1 MLYGIDIFSKKK
13 AFFDLD
19 GTVNLGDMPI
29 KGASEFFKSLK
40 EKGLEYFF
48 LSNNTSK
55 VKKQYVD
62 RLAAMNIKCTEQNII
77 LPTDALMQWLIT
89 NNIEETFVL
98 GNTAFTSY
106 LQAHGIHT
114 CSQNP
119 QYVVVAFDTELTYQ
133 KLQQACLFIQRGIK
147 FVVTNIDLVCPT
159 ENGYIPDTG
168 SICQVIETTSG
179 EKPFKIF
186 GKPYKEMIEPHLEK
200 TNTKDVVII
209 GDRIYT
215 DMQLAKN
222 INCDFILVLSGET
235 KMKDLHKVDY
245 DKWMFVNEIGELVP

>member
-1 MLYGIDIFSKKK
+1 MFYGIDIFNKKK

-29 KGASEFFKSLK
+29 KGASEFFNSLK
-40 EKGLEYFF
+40 IKGVEYFF

-55 VKKQYVD
+55 VKKQYVE
-62 RLAAMNIKCTEQNII
+62 RLEAMNIECSERCII
-77 LPTDALMQWLIT
+77 LPTDALMQWLLS
-89 NNIEETFVL
+89 NNIVETFVL
-98 GNTAFTSY
+98 GNAAFTFY

-114 CSQNP
+114 NSQNP
-119 QYVVVAFDTELTYQ
+119 QYIIVAFDTELTYQ
-133 KLQQACLFIQRGIK
+133 KLQQACIFIQQSVK
-147 FVVTNIDLVCPT
+147 YVVTNIDLVCPT

-168 SICQVIETTSG
+168 AIAQMLETTTG
-179 EKPFKIF
+179 QKPSKIF
-186 GKPYKEMIEPHLEK
+186 GKPYREMIEPHLDGID
-200 TNTKDVVII
+200 TKDVVII

-222 INCDFILVLSGET
+222 IHCDFILVLSGET
-235 KMKDLHKVDY
+235 KFHDLHKVDY